1 MSSYTL
7 LLLLAFYVK
16 ISVDSVMIVTRGTPE
31 VYVDSISLELIWEEC
46 LTNCTQND
54 LCVAVHT
61 IGDGNCQI
69 FEFGDLQTVKRSNDI
84 ESKFAYKVKNEN
96 ASTCPADDTN
106 SIIGIN
112 GTSGRQVYI
121 EYTISFDQTSQSWNF
136 QSTRP
141 LLCPSAGYK
150 MFKRPLGP
158 WFIQLTS
165 NSGCR
170 NYTAIESICTKTP
183 TRTLRQAAAMRWF
196 NASYPLYAV
205 WISGVKKPECVG
217 NPICQGLSAFSFADP
232 TLSAN
237 PTGYLFN
244 TGKPDGTGADCLAF
258 RVNSDRTC
266 GIDNIQCDQIR
277 TSDNSTCLGGQVCG
291 LPPA

>member
-7 LLLLAFYVK
+7 LLLLAFHVK
-16 ISVDSVMIVTRGTPE
+16 ISVDSVMIVTKGTPE
-31 VYVDSISLELIWEEC
+31 VYINYSSLAMKWDQC
-46 LTNCTQND
+46 LTWCTQND

-96 ASTCPADDTN
+96 ASTCPADDT
-106 SIIGIN
+106 IGETTTPYHLTKHLNPGIFN
-112 GTSGRQVYI
+112 QRDHSCVPALDIKCSRGHWGLGVFSLPLTPTVR
-121 EYTISFDQTSQSWNF
+121 TIQQLNLFVP
-136 QSTRP
+136 RR
-141 LLCPSAGYK
+141 LLV
-150 MFKRPLGP
+150 L
-158 WFIQLTS
+158 LV
-165 NSGCR
+165 
-170 NYTAIESICTKTP
+170 ESIHLSGIDTP
-183 TRTLRQAAAMRWF
+183 EKSDLPRIKCKE
-196 NASYPLYAV
+196 SD
-205 WISGVKKPECVG
+205 SKK
-217 NPICQGLSAFSFADP
+217 AFSFADP

-244 TGKPDGTGADCLAF
+244 TGKPNGTGADCLAF

-266 GIDNIQCDQIR
+266 GIDNILCDQGR